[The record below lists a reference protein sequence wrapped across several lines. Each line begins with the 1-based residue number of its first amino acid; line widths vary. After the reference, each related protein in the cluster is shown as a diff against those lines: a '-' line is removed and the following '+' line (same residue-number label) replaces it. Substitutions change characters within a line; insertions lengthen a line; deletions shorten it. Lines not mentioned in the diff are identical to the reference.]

1 MKKIFSL
8 CFLFVL
14 VVFVSGIMA
23 TDVKY
28 YKYAMID
35 ADNIVIGYQVVK
47 AELNPIPADL
57 RFMAEIINDDLIGK
71 KKWDAVRLMFMDNT
85 YKRILTKFEFNERFT
100 FDELVAITDLA
111 KTNSRIAVLKN
122 KFEISQEIN
131 LDLPAV
137 SQGLDLLI
145 QAGVLKLDRK
155 IEILK

>member
-1 MKKIFSL
+1 M
-8 CFLFVL
+8 L